1 MRPINVASCAGLTG
15 AASMPM
21 SCAFSRRD
29 TSPMTQ
35 LLASLGWPQA
45 FAAASKYAAIA
56 LLCVSVVAS
65 YSGRP

>member
-1 MRPINVASCAGLTG
+1 
-15 AASMPM
+15 M
-21 SCAFSRRD
+21 SCALSRRD
-29 TSPMTQ
+29 TSPITQ

-45 FAAASKYAAIA
+45 LAAASKYAAIA